1 MRLLKSIQLIIFLF
15 AIVLSSYAQPFTL
28 KDKIKPVK
36 LELLQDTR
44 KGHEGEKGIVYFNRL
59 TDSTMYH
66 YVTGHD
72 MYEFVDVLVTS
83 VDGSPLR
90 VSLVKNNWNENQE
103 KQNTLATK
111 DGVVDFKIRTWGSFG
126 IKVETDNPNNSLYNI
141 TVLAS
146 PPKKSYLGSAFRK
159 IKKSEMKSKG
169 NASADGSDKRRDGN
183 SGGNTI
189 LYILLG
195 VALLVIGLL
204 AGKLLVKKGKNT
216 MTIFM
221 IILTIPLGAYAQTN
235 QSSPS
240 DNSRGGEYL
249 TMEEFEQYKAGIE
262 GTHQNLMTK
271 LSILESERKAVDKF
285 AKKLDKT
292 ISTIRKTWEDA
303 KKLIDVYKN
312 GFGDCFNST
321 PPVGSPTI
329 PSICTDLYF
338 DDNGELSEEQDA
350 GCASCFLEARKKFNN
365 MRYQFEKLATIYKC
379 TKDFSDAAISFGD
392 NVSGFTPGGVGG
404 LAWQTQRMN
413 IKKSVTELEQAYDN
427 KYGEFLHDLVETMM
441 ELNICEA
448 KYGVEDWYDR
458 FGYVYFEFMRD
469 KYKRTD

>member
-1 MRLLKSIQLIIFLF
+1 MKPLKTILLSGFLF
-15 AIVLSSYAQPFTL
+15 AVISGNYAQPFTL
-28 KDKIKPVK
+28 DDKIKPVK
-36 LELLQDTR
+36 LELQEDTR

-83 VDGSPLR
+83 VDGSPLQ
-90 VSLVKNNWNENQE
+90 VSLAKNNWSENQE
-103 KQNTLATK
+103 KQSTVAAK

-146 PPKKSYLGSAFRK
+146 PPQKTYLSSAFRK
-159 IKKSEMKSKG
+159 IEKSEMKSGG
-169 NASADGSDKRRDGN
+169 NATTGDSDKRSN
-183 SGGNTI
+183 SGSGGSTI

-204 AGKLLVKKGKNT
+204 AGKLMGKKGKNT
-216 MTIFM
+216 MTIFI
-221 IILTIPLGAYAQTN
+221 IILAIPLGTYAQTN
-235 QSSPS
+235 PSSPS
-240 DNSRGGEYL
+240 DNSRGGGYL
-249 TMEEFEQYKAGIE
+249 TMEEFEQYKTGIE
-262 GTHQNLMTK
+262 GAHQNLMTK
-271 LSILESERKAVDKF
+271 LSILESERKAVDKTV
-285 AKKLDKT
+285 KNLDKT

-312 GFGDCFNST
+312 GLGACFNST
-321 PPVGSPTI
+321 PPAGSPTI

-338 DDNGELSEEQDA
+338 DDNGEISEEQDS
-350 GCASCFLEARKKFNN
+350 GCAGCFLEARKKFNN

-404 LAWQTQRMN
+404 LAWQTQRRN
-413 IKKSVTELEQAYDN
+413 IEKSVTELEQAYDK
-427 KYGEFLHDLVETMM
+427 KYGEFLQDLAETMM

-458 FGYVYFEFMRD
+458 FGYMYFEFMKD
-469 KYKRTD
+469 KYKRKD